1 MQSLHAVLS
10 EIVLLYGLI
19 CFLGWTKYLTE
30 YLKCPRAFVKQ
41 CFSDGV
47 TWGKWLEG
55 LKHWRWL
62 LLNSM
67 WLIILQHIY
76 FESETEDVRL
86 TRRDTIWQ
94 PTEACS
100 TPCAAFL
107 GHWTYGRWMV
117 SWDMYICTRV
127 CMCVCACLPGLTM
140 RNAFVMPAR
149 PSRHKSPFFLIE
161 AHRVMW

>member
-10 EIVLLYGLI
+10 EIELLYGLI

-86 TRRDTIWQ
+86 TLGIPSDSPLRPAVLPVQRSLDTEHMGDEWS
-94 PTEACS
+94 A
-100 TPCAAFL
+100 
-107 GHWTYGRWMV
+107 G
-117 SWDMYICTRV
+117 ICTSAHV
-127 CMCVCACLPGLTM
+127 CVCVCAPVCRGWQCVMHLSCQPGQAGIKAL
-140 RNAFVMPAR
+140 
-149 PSRHKSPFFLIE
+149 SS
-161 AHRVMW
+161 